1 MGDGEEATEDGGQK
15 DCLPGWMVVLERD
28 CEEGDE
34 EGVTLLLTA
43 LPLLLMPL
51 TLELL
56 LGSPVGAPIVP
67 SIPNG
72 LTKPF

>member
-34 EGVTLLLTA
+34 EGVMLLLTA

-51 TLELL
+51 TFEVLL
-56 LGSPVGAPIVP
+56 SPGGAPIVP